1 MKKRFITSKQ
11 AIKLLPDKDQIHT
24 FYNMPFGL
32 LGADWSKE
40 DIIEELNKSD
50 KIEITGECAR
60 SMNHGLAVYNDDAI
74 LQSDILF
81 VETDKEKLDKFDPI
95 KEGTDA
101 DSD

>member
-24 FYNMPFGL
+24 FYNMPFAL
-32 LGADWSKE
+32 LGADWNRE
-40 DIIEELNKSD
+40 DLIAALNAAD
-50 KIEITGECAR
+50 KIEISGEHAR
-60 SMNHGLAVYNDDAI
+60 NMNHGLAMYNDDAI

-101 DSD
+101 DRD